1 MAMLMVGT
9 MFEFNPDKTFLRQ
22 AATILAVRYAM
33 GAAFAALFYC
43 VLPFSLEVRQV
54 LAIVCFAPNS
64 AMSPAFTEKLG
75 GNHELSSF
83 VGSVSILISIVIMTT
98 LIGVMGLR

>member
-9 MFEFNPDKTFLRQ
+9 MFEFNPDKTFLKQ
-22 AATILAVRYAM
+22 AATILAVRYAT